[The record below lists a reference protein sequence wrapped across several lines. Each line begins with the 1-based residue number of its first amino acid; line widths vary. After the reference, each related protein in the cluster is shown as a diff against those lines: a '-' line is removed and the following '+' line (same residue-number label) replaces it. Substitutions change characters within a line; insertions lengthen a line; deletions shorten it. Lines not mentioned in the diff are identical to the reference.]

1 LRYENGVSK
10 IRVKMLGFV
19 SNTKQKMF
27 IYGFFK
33 EEEIEK
39 NQMFM

>member
-1 LRYENGVSK
+1 
-10 IRVKMLGFV
+10 MLGFV

-33 EEEIEK
+33 EEEIVK
-39 NQMFM
+39 NQMYMWRLQL